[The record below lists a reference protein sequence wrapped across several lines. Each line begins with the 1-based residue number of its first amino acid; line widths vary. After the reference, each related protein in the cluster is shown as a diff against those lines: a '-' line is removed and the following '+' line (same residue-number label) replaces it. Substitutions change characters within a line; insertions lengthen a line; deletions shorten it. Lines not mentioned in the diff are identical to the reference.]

1 MHNFLHSDLNTVLQL
16 NMQRD
21 MRAGDC
27 RKLTTHTPLVAAA
40 LLPRLRL
47 VSLYGCSAGS
57 LAAEN
62 ALSELSVVLRCG
74 SYSPIVTCEA

>member
-1 MHNFLHSDLNTVLQL
+1 
-16 NMQRD
+16 MQKVVHGSICRTPLT
-21 MRAGDC
+21 MLSGVRAGDC
-27 RKLTTHTPLVAAA
+27 RKLTTHAPLVAAA

-74 SYSPIVTCEA
+74 SHSPTVTCEA